1 MTLSPDDVD
10 HVAVLARLGLRD
22 DEKVKL
28 AGDLEAIL
36 AHISRLQQV
45 DTSALAETAQV
56 GDLVN
61 VMRDDVPEPSLGTD
75 RALRNAPARKDG
87 YFVVGAIQAN
97 ELDE

>member
-22 DEKVKL
+22 DEKAKL
-28 AGDLEAIL
+28 ADDLEAIL
-36 AHISRLQQV
+36 AHISRVQQV

-56 GDLVN
+56 GDLIN
-61 VMRDDVPEPSLGTD
+61 VMRDDVPERSLGAD
-75 RALRNAPARKDG
+75 RALRNAPAREDG

-97 ELDE
+97 ELDG